1 MREIIPEDIIEDGL
15 MKKGIIIRHL
25 VLPGLTHDSK
35 NIIDWI
41 YKNLGP
47 KTYFSL
53 MSQYVPMA
61 KAKDMPSINRK
72 ISPLEYK
79 ILVNKLN
86 ELDFRNAFVQE
97 FSSAETVYTP
107 DFSTQDEKFTF

>member
-1 MREIIPEDIIEDGL
+1 
-15 MKKGIIIRHL
+15 MKNGMIVRHL
-25 VLPGLTHDSK
+25 VLPGQTSDSK
-35 NIIDWI
+35 AVIDWV
-41 YKNLGP
+41 YDNLGNQ
-47 KTYFSL
+47 TYFSL

-86 ELDFRNAFVQE
+86 ELDFKNAFVQE

-107 DFSTQDEKFTF
+107 NFSTQDEKFTF